1 MRGWQVAMRV
11 HLKGIHSVRS
21 KGCVYHYAWRGG
33 PRIKAEP
40 GSPAF
45 MREYQ
50 EAHAARQRP
59 PENCLFTL
67 IVEFKQSA
75 EFPRSAATRKE
86 YLRYLRLIED
96 EFGTMPLKAVEDG
109 RARGVF
115 MKWRDSMSGTPRKAD
130 YAWAVLARVLSFGKD
145 RARLAT
151 NVCERGGRLYAAQ
164 RQEKIWT
171 ADHIERFMS
180 AASQELQLALVLA
193 LWTGQRQ
200 GDLLRLQWGAFA
212 DGRLRVFQA
221 KGKKSVTIPVG
232 PTLASWLH
240 ATPKRTVTILAG
252 RRGNTW
258 TSDGFRTEWRKVCEK
273 VGISDVTFHDLR
285 GTAVTRLALAGCTNN
300 EIASITG
307 HSLRDVDA
315 ILDAH
320 YLGGRIELAEQ
331 AMARL
336 EEKEAGTRSVK
347 PGVKPDGR
355 SPGVPS
361 NEYP

>member
-1 MRGWQVAMRV
+1 M
-11 HLKGIHSVRS
+11 
-21 KGCVYHYAWRGG
+21 
-33 PRIKAEP
+33 
-40 GSPAF
+40 
-45 MREYQ
+45 
-50 EAHAARQRP
+50 
-59 PENCLFTL
+59 
-67 IVEFKQSA
+67 
-75 EFPRSAATRKE
+75 
-86 YLRYLRLIED
+86 
-96 EFGTMPLKAVEDG
+96 
-109 RARGVF
+109 
-115 MKWRDSMSGTPRKAD
+115 
-130 YAWAVLARVLSFGKD
+130 
-145 RARLAT
+145 
-151 NVCERGGRLYAAQ
+151 
-164 RQEKIWT
+164 
-171 ADHIERFMS
+171 
-180 AASQELQLALVLA
+180 ALVLA

-347 PGVKPDGR
+347 PGVKPEGR